1 MLSAAA
7 SARLCVET
15 FPKRFDLLL
24 MRAAASARLCVETDC
39 HMSCATTGLSSRLRA
54 AVC

>member
-1 MLSAAA
+1 MRAAASARLCGETQKNYQGLQLGLAAA

-15 FPKRFDLLL
+15 SKLAPPAVIEK
-24 MRAAASARLCVETDC
+24 C
-39 HMSCATTGLSSRLRA
+39 SRLRA